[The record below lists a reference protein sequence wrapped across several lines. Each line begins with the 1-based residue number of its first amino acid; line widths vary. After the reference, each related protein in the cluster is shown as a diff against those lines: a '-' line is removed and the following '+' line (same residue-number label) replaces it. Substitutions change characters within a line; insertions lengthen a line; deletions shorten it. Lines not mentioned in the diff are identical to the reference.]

1 MKKLSLNIIF
11 FTSLIFCIGS
21 AESVFAQ
28 LSADSTSFFFPLNK
42 VNRLQIS
49 SNKHLNTLN
58 FRGNIFYKKQVGKVN
73 FAVDGGYSSAYFF
86 ATQKSFRSSHLINT
100 YADYSLFDWLAP
112 GFYLKRSYYNDDQR
126 LAISSAE
133 VNQGMLYTK
142 FKLKNIFNVIS
153 FGGISNNI
161 QAGLNDTGPIYG
173 VEGNIYQLGMEDLN
187 INGRFHYSN
196 EDISPRK
203 NSLRNVSFILQ
214 TLGNKVFRNYL
225 SAGYDESRKDFY
237 TSIDSALSSTFNVTN
252 NIESRTETNYSIEDK
267 FRVFLSKKSFFD
279 ITGNIR
285 KKIVDRAKRY
295 ILPSLATTSSFD
307 PTVNRLSIN
316 IAGSFSHREENLQ
329 LTVNGGFNSREET
342 FTVKNIEGANDIFYS
357 LRQDQESKKDN
368 VSKLEFVTGT
378 FKYNLSS
385 KNILVFSLYQRKLKY
400 DTPSEENFDDRDEL
414 LTMLRIRFTRKFNP
428 FFTMHFNLEGSQNHL
443 VYIFA
448 ERSSNNNIKRILKF
462 NGEGVY
468 RGKYVTSTNS
478 AEVSANYTVYDFEDI
493 TQNYQSFAFR
503 QFIAKDSSSIRISP
517 LFTFTTFAYTK
528 ISEQGE
534 FSWKSFSE
542 KPFQYR
548 SEIYAE
554 PSLFMTIKLF
564 NIGVGLRYYELKN
577 YNYSLLQLTP
587 VSDYSSLGPSL
598 KIVTP
603 FSKYIQLSFY
613 GWYEFVNLDNA
624 KSKKQTNFN
633 LSFYWNL

>member
-1 MKKLSLNIIF
+1 MGLAN
-11 FTSLIFCIGS
+11 
-21 AESVFAQ
+21 SVIAQ
-28 LSADSTSFFFPLNK
+28 QSADSSSFFFPINK
-42 VNRLQIS
+42 INRLQIS

-58 FRGNIFYKKQVGKVN
+58 FRGNIFYKKDFGNVN
-73 FAVDGGYSSAYFF
+73 YAVDGGYSSAYFF

-100 YADYSLFDWLAP
+100 YADYSFYNWLAS

-142 FKLKNIFNVIS
+142 IKLRNIFNIIS

-161 QAGLNDTGPIYG
+161 QAGLNDSGPIYG
-173 VEGNIYQLGMEDLN
+173 VEGNIYRLGIEDLDF
-187 INGRFHYSN
+187 NGRFHFSN

-203 NSLRNVSFILQ
+203 NSLRNINFILK
-214 TLGNKVFRNYL
+214 TVGNNIFQNYL
-225 SAGYDESRKDFY
+225 FAGFNETRKDFY
-237 TSIDSALSSTFNVTN
+237 TPIDSTLSSVFDVTN
-252 NIESRTETNYSIEDK
+252 NIESRTESNYSIKDK
-267 FRVFLSKKSFFD
+267 FRVFLSKKSHFD
-279 ITGNIR
+279 ISGKIN
-285 KKIVDRAKRY
+285 KKNVARSKRY
-295 ILPSLATTSSFD
+295 ILSSLATTSTFD
-307 PTVNRLSIN
+307 PIVNRLSIN
-316 IAGSFSHREENLQ
+316 IVGAFSHIEEDLQ
-329 LTVNGGFNSREET
+329 VSVNGGFNSREET
-342 FTVKNIEGANDIFYS
+342 FTVKEIDGANDIFYS
-357 LRQDQESKKDN
+357 LRQNQESKKDN
-368 VSKLEFVTGT
+368 VSKLEFITGSL
-378 FKYNLSS
+378 KYNLSS
-385 KNILVFSLYQRKLKY
+385 KNILYFSLYQRKLKY

-414 LTMLRIRFTRKFNP
+414 LTMLRLRFTRKFNP

-462 NGEGVY
+462 SGEGVY
-468 RGKYVTSTNS
+468 RGKYVTSKNS

-493 TQNYQSFAFR
+493 TQNYQSYAFR
-503 QFIAKDSSSIRISP
+503 QFIAKDSSSIRISR
-517 LFTFTTFAYTK
+517 LFSINTFAYTK

-554 PSLFMTIKLF
+554 PSLFLTYNLF
-564 NIGVGLRYYELKN
+564 NIGLGLRYYELKN

-598 KIVTP
+598 RIITP
-603 FSKYIQLSFY
+603 FSEIIRLSFY
-613 GWYEFVNLDNA
+613 GWYEFVNKDNTPTQ
-624 KSKKQTNFN
+624 KQTNFN